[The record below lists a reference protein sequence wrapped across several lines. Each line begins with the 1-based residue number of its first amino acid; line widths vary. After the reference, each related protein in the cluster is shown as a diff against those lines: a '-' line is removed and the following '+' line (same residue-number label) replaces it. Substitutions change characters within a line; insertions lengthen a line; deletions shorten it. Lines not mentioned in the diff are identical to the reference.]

1 VTNSIINFG
10 PWRLQ
15 KANLSWGKD
24 QLSKNSLRHWRW
36 LAAGGSLVFL
46 LASRAH
52 GGTLADLASF
62 PSGSLPYGGLVQASD
77 GNLYGT
83 TEQGGTNNDGTMFR
97 IATNGTLTTLYSF
110 SGGSDGAGPYAALVQ
125 DRDGALYGTAIGGGS
140 SRSGTVFRIT
150 TNGVLTPLYSFTGGN
165 DGANPF
171 GALLQAEDGSL
182 YGTTSAGG
190 GYGYGSI
197 FRITTNGSL
206 ITLYWFSGGS
216 DGAFPYAG
224 LVWGNDGNLYGTAAA
239 GGASPLASLNGG
251 TVFQFTPTGQLT
263 PLHSF
268 SGFDGAYPYA
278 PLFQASDGNLYGTTS
293 GQPPIQGGVAPTFG
307 SIFRINYNGAFAS
320 VYSFTNGS
328 DGANPYAGVIEAS
341 DGNFYGTTTGVTNS
355 SDEGTAF
362 EITPGGTLTPLV
374 AFNGSNGSHPYAPL
388 VQAVDGNLY
397 GATSSG
403 GASDG
408 GAVFQFTLTAPPFI
422 ITQPASQTITNR
434 ATAVLQVFA
443 GGSGSLN
450 YQWLKNGTNLVNGSN
465 VSGVA
470 TSTLVITDFGSAD
483 VAAYAVVVTNPY
495 GLTTSSNAYLSEVVV
510 KPTLTIAHPTP
521 NERLSNAVLT
531 VSGKTKDKFAV
542 ASVLYQLNGT
552 GWNVAQAANAWTNW
566 SASVK
571 LTPGTNILQAYAL
584 DSYGNVSLTNTVKF
598 HYILSAPITVLTN
611 GRGTVAPNYNGQLLA
626 IDETYTMTARPQ
638 RGFAFTNWTGSVSKT
653 NPKLT
658 FVMASNLTFTANF
671 VDVSRPVMAIISP
684 KANAHFTNAVLTV
697 TGKASDNVA
706 VAAVFYQLNGAGWNL
721 AQSSNGWTNW
731 TAGLTLTPGT
741 NLLQA
746 FAVDTSHNNSLTN
759 SIKLFY
765 GSHSAQK

>member
-1 VTNSIINFG
+1 
-10 PWRLQ
+10 
-15 KANLSWGKD
+15 
-24 QLSKNSLRHWRW
+24 
-36 LAAGGSLVFL
+36 
-46 LASRAH
+46 
-52 GGTLADLASF
+52 
-62 PSGSLPYGGLVQASD
+62 
-77 GNLYGT
+77 
-83 TEQGGTNNDGTMFR
+83 
-97 IATNGTLTTLYSF
+97 
-110 SGGSDGAGPYAALVQ
+110 
-125 DRDGALYGTAIGGGS
+125 
-140 SRSGTVFRIT
+140 
-150 TNGVLTPLYSFTGGN
+150 
-165 DGANPF
+165 
-171 GALLQAEDGSL
+171 
-182 YGTTSAGG
+182 
-190 GYGYGSI
+190 
-197 FRITTNGSL
+197 
-206 ITLYWFSGGS
+206 
-216 DGAFPYAG
+216 
-224 LVWGNDGNLYGTAAA
+224 
-239 GGASPLASLNGG
+239 
-251 TVFQFTPTGQLT
+251 
-263 PLHSF
+263 LHSF